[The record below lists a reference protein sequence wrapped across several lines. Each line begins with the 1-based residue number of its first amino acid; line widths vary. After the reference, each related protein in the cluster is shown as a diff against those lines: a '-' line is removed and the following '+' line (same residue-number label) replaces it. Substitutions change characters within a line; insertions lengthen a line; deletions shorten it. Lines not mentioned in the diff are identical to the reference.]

1 MFGRSTV
8 AGVTLIELLVV
19 ITIMATVLGLV
30 GSATLTSIDRASAQS
45 EVISVYSLL
54 KKSSVQ
60 SFTTGSPVTLVF
72 EGPSV
77 NIMIGFDRHSQKSF
91 EHLIFNEQRLKF
103 NRNGLPN
110 KLIITLLVR
119 GVERELD
126 LHSVFGNLTSFDS
139 DRGQGFEG

>member
-1 MFGRSTV
+1 MFGRRAV

-19 ITIMATVLGLV
+19 ITIMSTVLGLV
-30 GSATLTSIDRASAQS
+30 GNATLTSIERASAQS

-54 KKSSVQ
+54 KKSGVQ

-72 EGPSV
+72 EGSNV
-77 NIMIGFDRHSQKSF
+77 NIMTGSDSHSQKSF
-91 EHLIFNEQRLKF
+91 EHLIFDDQRLNF

-110 KLIITLLVR
+110 KLTVTLLVR

-126 LHSVFGNLTSFDS
+126 LHSLFDNLTSFDS
-139 DRGQGFEG
+139 GRGQDFEG